1 LWVHFNVPPPD
12 SQNEQNQ
19 ILQGIESR
27 YAGAEN
33 SGRVIVSY
41 GESEQK
47 PEITQIASTV
57 ETGYF
62 SGIFELVQ
70 KQIMSGHKIIDGS
83 LIGLPNPGGFT
94 SSAEQLETTYKLFM
108 STSIK
113 PLQNFMNRELKPI
126 IQLIHP
132 DETIS
137 LVIEQNQ
144 IL

>member
-1 LWVHFNVPPPD
+1 VHFNVPAPD
-12 SQNEQNQ
+12 SQMEQNQ
-19 ILQGIESR
+19 NLANIENR

-47 PEITQIASTV
+47 PEITQISSTV
-57 ETGYF
+57 QDGYF
-62 SGIFELVQ
+62 SSIFDLVQ

-94 SSAEQLETTYKLFM
+94 SSAEQLETAYKLFM

-113 PLQNFMNRELKPI
+113 PLQNFINRELEPVI
-126 IQLIHP
+126 SLIYP
-132 DETIS
+132 DEKIS

>member
-1 LWVHFNVPPPD
+1 LWVHFNVPAPD

-47 PEITQIASTV
+47 PDITQIASTV

-70 KQIMSGHKIIDGS
+70 KQILAGHKIIDGS

-94 SSAEQLETTYKLFM
+94 SSADQLETTYKLFM
-108 STSIK
+108 NTSIK
-113 PLQNFMNRELKPI
+113 PLQNFINRELKPV
-126 IQLIHP
+126 IQLIYP
-132 DETIS
+132 DQEIS